1 MKIIQTCIILN
12 LLSIFPFIVLADTQP
27 LTAVQTADSL
37 YTGLKLGDTELVRTI
52 LDPAV
57 LIFESGGME
66 SSLEEYASHH
76 MGADM
81 TFMANMSRE
90 IISRKVLKQDEI
102 CVIATQA
109 RLFGTYHD
117 KEIDITS
124 DETLVL
130 ERKEQGWRV
139 THIHWSSR

>member
-1 MKIIQTCIILN
+1 MRIRQTCIILN

-57 LIFESGGME
+57 LIFESGGVE

-76 MGADM
+76 MGVDM

-90 IISRKVLKQDEI
+90 IISRKVMEQDEI
-102 CVIATQA
+102 CVIATRT